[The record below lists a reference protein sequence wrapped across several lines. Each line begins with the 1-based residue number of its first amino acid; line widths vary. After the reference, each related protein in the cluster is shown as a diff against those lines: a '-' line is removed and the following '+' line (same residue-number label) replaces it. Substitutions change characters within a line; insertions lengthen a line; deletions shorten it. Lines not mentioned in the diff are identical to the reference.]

1 TTSNDWK
8 HWVVMQGNDKVAA
21 DDVRT
26 VGEALGVQIKGDSK
40 NMFSVLARK
49 GKPKQVSSGQTQGV
63 GCVR

>member
-1 TTSNDWK
+1 

-26 VGEALGVQIKGDSK
+26 VGEAIGVQIKGETT

-49 GKPKQVSSGQTQGV
+49 GKPRQSSSGQTQGV
-63 GCVR
+63 GRVR